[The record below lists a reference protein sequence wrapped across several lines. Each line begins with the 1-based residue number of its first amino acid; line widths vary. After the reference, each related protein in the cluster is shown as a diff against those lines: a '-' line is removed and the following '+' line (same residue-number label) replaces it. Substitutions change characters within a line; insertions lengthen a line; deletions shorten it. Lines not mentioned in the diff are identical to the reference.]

1 MTASATTEVDLAN
14 MALVMLGQQPISDLT
29 DDNNRANL
37 VDTRLADVRDTVL
50 RSHPW
55 NCAVTRASLTED
67 PETTPVWGYKKRFLL
82 PGDFI
87 KLVKTEYNTSD
98 YQIESGNEGEDETAQ
113 LYLVTDEDEMNITYV
128 YQITDVSKMDVT
140 LKHAIATRL
149 AADIAIAVSGE
160 VALEQAMMGKYQLIL
175 AEAKFEDSSAHSDLE
190 TLRGGEWLDARLGG
204 GTVRDFPPL
213 DGGGAPT

>member
-14 MALVMLGQQPISDLT
+14 MALTMLGQQPISALT
-29 DDNNRANL
+29 DSNNRANL
-37 VDTRLADVRDTVL
+37 ADERLADVRDTVL
-50 RSHPW
+50 RAHPW
-55 NCAVTRASLTED
+55 NCAIVRASLSKHASAPT
-67 PETTPVWGYKKRFLL
+67 WGYKNRFIM
-82 PGDFI
+82 PADFI
-87 KLVKTEYNTSD
+87 KLVNTEYNTTD
-98 YQIESGNEGEDETAQ
+98 YQLESGNAGGADQ
-113 LYLVTDEDEMNITYV
+113 LYMLTDESEMNITYV
-128 YQITDVSKMDVT
+128 YKVTNVSLMDVT

-160 VALEQAMMGKYQLIL
+160 IALEGSMMSKYQLIL

-213 DGGGAPT
+213 DGGGAPS